1 MLIGLCCLVPFR
13 LAWACICP
21 LSSLSFELG
30 PVGYF
35 CRVVSGKRV
44 TRLLVVFIR
53 SCSGHPII
61 NRVVYHNPIN
71 NRVGFVSDPFM

>member
-35 CRVVSGKRV
+35 CSPLPCEWLGVWKRILTSFPNIEPV
-44 TRLLVVFIR
+44 KSDAKAIVPTAKSLEV
-53 SCSGHPII
+53 PII
-61 NRVVYHNPIN
+61 A
-71 NRVGFVSDPFM
+71 